1 MLTAEFDRPAG
12 RTPMV
17 TAPVTPFPDAGAP
30 EGAVLGG
37 IRERLG
43 DNPFDI
49 DRDFGNSYSGIPHP
63 ITHQLDELMRSTWF
77 VEWAAEQQPGT
88 LALEREAVRMVA
100 ALLGAPEGA
109 GFLTSGGTESN
120 LAALRLARCHG
131 GQAEPEV
138 VAPVTMHF
146 SFRMGAELMRI
157 GLVEVGFKQRPVPSA
172 IDGAR
177 PGKRESIHGGSWFE
191 AALGGVH
198 LSRALTFCAFVQA
211 TNPLAGERQVIA
223 SQGRPFDGAGGALAL
238 SARGEL
244 QVIGADG
251 VVARLGP
258 MRRWQWY
265 LVALSLRAG
274 EDGAGRDG
282 GGPAVAGTAW
292 RRAVRAWPD
301 DPPVAA
307 TVAGDALLPPP
318 AAPLLLAAA
327 RNAAGATVCHLDGRI
342 DRPRLLAGTVAGA
355 QLEAWAAAPD
365 DNTVLA
371 GGTGLVG
378 AWEFSRDVESDRAR
392 DVSGN
397 DRHGRVF
404 NLPARAVTGHN
415 FGGEA
420 TCFRLAPERY
430 GAIHF
435 HRDDL
440 EDAGWAADFSLR
452 IPRELPSGIYA
463 AWLQTDDGAHE
474 EYLPFVVRPPRGR
487 RRAPIA
493 VLMSTLTYQCYAN
506 FTDLGVGAWREG
518 ATGAWPSN
526 APFADPSL
534 SRDLFRYIDE
544 NALYGQYDLHLDG
557 SGVIYGSLLK
567 PNLTMRPKF
576 RYRTMA
582 VPTRF
587 AADLYLVDWLDA
599 KGIEVDYLTDHD
611 LHAEGAELLARY
623 RVVISSSH
631 HEYWT
636 GRMLDALEQYLGG
649 GGRFMYLAGNGLFG
663 VASIDPARPH
673 VMELRRWGT
682 SWPFEVHPAERYHS
696 TSGEPGGIWRN
707 RGRAPNRLVGVGTA
721 GAEFG
726 PGVPFQRQPDSRDPR
741 VAFIFAGI
749 GDDELI
755 GDFPNLQVA
764 PRRRRLRVR
773 PRGGRARLAARHP
786 GAGLVGGLRRAPR
799 QPDGRRTAVVHRW
812 ARRRAPRRP
821 AATRPPAPLRAR
833 RHRLPGVS
841 QRRRGV
847 LRRRHLLAR
856 SAVLER
862 LRQQRVPDHRER
874 PAGVRVFVVP
884 VYSPQRLR
892 DSAME
897 MAALA

>member
-1 MLTAEFDRPAG
+1 MTIVGYTDRLSVAPDEEI
-12 RTPMV
+12 RFMV
-17 TAPVTPFPDAGAP
+17 SCERPRYDVRLVQLIHGDTNP
-30 EGAVLGG
+30 EG
-37 IRERLG
+37 
-43 DNPFDI
+43 P
-49 DRDFGNSYSGIPHP
+49 
-63 ITHQLDELMRSTWF
+63 
-77 VEWAAEQQPGT
+77 
-88 LALEREAVRMVA
+88 
-100 ALLGAPEGA
+100 
-109 GFLTSGGTESN
+109 
-120 LAALRLARCHG
+120 
-131 GQAEPEV
+131 
-138 VAPVTMHF
+138 
-146 SFRMGAELMRI
+146 
-157 GLVEVGFKQRPVPSA
+157 GFKQRPVPSA
-172 IDGAR
+172 IDGSR

-198 LSRALTFCAFVQA
+198 LSPALTFCAFVQA
-211 TNPLAGERQVIA
+211 TNPLAGVVQVIA
-223 SQGRPFDGAGGALAL
+223 SQGRPFDGAGWALAL

-244 QVIGADG
+244 QVIGAGG

-265 LVALSLRAG
+265 LVALSLQGGAA
-274 EDGAGRDG
+274 GAGRDG
-282 GGPAVAGTAW
+282 GGAAVAGTAW
-292 RRAVRAWPD
+292 RRPVRAWPD
-301 DPPVAA
+301 DPPAEATLAA
-307 TVAGDALLPPP
+307 DALLPPP
-318 AAPLLLAAA
+318 DAPLLLAAV
-327 RNAAGATVCHLDGRI
+327 RDAAGATVCHLDGRI
-342 DRPRLLAGTVAGA
+342 DRPRLLAGTLTGA
-355 QLEAWAAAPD
+355 QLETWAAAPD

-371 GGTGLVG
+371 GGTALVA
-378 AWEFSRDVESDRAR
+378 AWDFSRELAGDRAR

-397 DRHGRVF
+397 DRHGRLF

-452 IPRELPSGIYA
+452 IPRELPSGVYA
-463 AWLQTDDGAHE
+463 AWLRTDDGEHE

-487 RRAPIA
+487 RRAPVA

-673 VMELRRWGT
+673 VMEVRRWGT

-755 GDFPNLQVA
+755 GDFPNLQVRHGA
-764 PRRRRLRVR
+764 AGYEFDRVETELGS
-773 PRGGRARLAARHP
+773 PPGTLVLASSVGFDARLANPMVDERLWFTAGRDGARPDDPQQP
-786 GAGLVGGLRRAPR
+786 GRPHRFVRADIAYLEYPNGGAVFSAGAICWRGALSWNGYDNNVSRI
-799 QPDGRRTAVVHRW
+799 TENV
-812 ARRRAPRRP
+812 
-821 AATRPPAPLRAR
+821 LRAFA
-833 RHRLPGVS
+833 S
-841 QRRRGV
+841 
-847 LRRRHLLAR
+847 
-856 SAVLER
+856 
-862 LRQQRVPDHRER
+862 
-874 PAGVRVFVVP
+874 
-884 VYSPQRLR
+884 
-892 DSAME
+892 
-897 MAALA
+897 

>member
-1 MLTAEFDRPAG
+1 MTIVGYTDRLSVAPG
-12 RTPMV
+12 EEIRFMV
-17 TAPVTPFPDAGAP
+17 SCARPRYDVRLVQLIHGDTNP
-30 EGAVLGG
+30 EG
-37 IRERLG
+37 
-43 DNPFDI
+43 P
-49 DRDFGNSYSGIPHP
+49 
-63 ITHQLDELMRSTWF
+63 
-77 VEWAAEQQPGT
+77 
-88 LALEREAVRMVA
+88 
-100 ALLGAPEGA
+100 
-109 GFLTSGGTESN
+109 
-120 LAALRLARCHG
+120 
-131 GQAEPEV
+131 
-138 VAPVTMHF
+138 
-146 SFRMGAELMRI
+146 
-157 GLVEVGFKQRPVPSA
+157 GFKQRPVPSA
-172 IDGAR
+172 IDGSR

-198 LSRALTFCAFVQA
+198 LSPALTFCAFVQA
-211 TNPLAGERQVIA
+211 TNPLAGECQVIA
-223 SQGRPFDGAGGALAL
+223 SQGQPLDGAGWALAL

-244 QVIGADG
+244 QVIGAG
-251 VVARLGP
+251 EVVARLGP

-265 LVALSLRAG
+265 LVALSLQGG
-274 EDGAGRDG
+274 EAGAGRDG

-307 TVAGDALLPPP
+307 TVAGDTLLPPP

-327 RNAAGATVCHLDGRI
+327 RDAAGATVWHLDGRI
-342 DRPRLLAGTVAGA
+342 DRPRLLAGTVTGA

-365 DNTVLA
+365 DHTALA
-371 GGTGLVG
+371 GGTGLVA
-378 AWEFSRDVESDRAR
+378 AWDFSRDVSGDRAR

-397 DRHGRVF
+397 GRHGRLF

-415 FGGEA
+415 FGGET

-440 EDAGWAADFSLR
+440 EDAGWAVDFSLR
-452 IPRELPSGIYA
+452 VPRELPSGVYA
-463 AWLQTDDGAHE
+463 AWLRTDDGEHE

-487 RRAPIA
+487 GRAPVA

-587 AADLYLVDWLDA
+587 AADLYLVDWLAA
-599 KGIEVDYLTDHD
+599 KGIEVDYLSDHD
-611 LHAEGAELLARY
+611 LHVEGAELLARY

-636 GRMLDALEQYLGG
+636 GRMLDALEQYLDG

-663 VASIDPARPH
+663 VASIDPVRPH
-673 VMELRRWGT
+673 VMEVRRWGT

-721 GAEFG
+721 GTEFG

-755 GDFPNLQVA
+755 GDFPNLQVRHGA
-764 PRRRRLRVR
+764 AGYEFDRVEAELGS
-773 PRGGRARLAARHP
+773 PPGTLVLASSVGFDSRLADPMVDERLWFTAGRDGARPDDPQQP
-786 GAGLVGGLRRAPR
+786 GRPHRFVRADIAYVEYPNGGAVFSAGAICWRGALSWNGYDNNVSRI
-799 QPDGRRTAVVHRW
+799 TENV
-812 ARRRAPRRP
+812 
-821 AATRPPAPLRAR
+821 LRAF
-833 RHRLPGVS
+833 
-841 QRRRGV
+841 
-847 LRRRHLLAR
+847 A
-856 SAVLER
+856 
-862 LRQQRVPDHRER
+862 
-874 PAGVRVFVVP
+874 
-884 VYSPQRLR
+884 SP
-892 DSAME
+892 
-897 MAALA
+897 